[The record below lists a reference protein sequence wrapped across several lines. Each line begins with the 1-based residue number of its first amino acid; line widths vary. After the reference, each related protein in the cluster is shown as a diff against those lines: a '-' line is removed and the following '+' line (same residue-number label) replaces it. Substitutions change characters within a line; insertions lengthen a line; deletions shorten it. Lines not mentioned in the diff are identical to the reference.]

1 MWAAGLFGGPMTWTS
16 FRTAFGPCWY
26 TSPPSP
32 SARSARRTSSAA
44 WCGLAVRSWAGS
56 SGLLSLDFWRENTW
70 CIHTGGRGNGFKS
83 GALVALDLDGTDAFN
98 VVGRSPG
105 GSARSGGDSPSS
117 VSSRF
122 LDEGVE
128 SLGPDPE
135 ASNTAGDRIFHGVP
149 LFLLQG
155 GVRVDGSP
163 FEPDGYEIVVSDWAP
178 YVPCLYASAY
188 GSRKDLE
195 WRVNRTHIVQ
205 DIEDSRL
212 IRVGVSV
219 RNERVFYE
227 KRSSPDDFFYVYVNF
242 FTHLFIRVPFTKFQM
257 AVLREVNV
265 APAQLHPNSWAAV
278 QAFLAMCLAVGV
290 TPTIPV
296 FFHYFE
302 PRRIKAF
309 PVGALSPSD
318 LEAVRTINALPRR
331 ISARHL
337 VECLSLEDCG
347 QKAFE
352 LMMTPA
358 PCQSNYMASRKQGG
372 TSSSS
377 ARPKVAPNA
386 PRPPPLRSSGG
397 RLPPVRSTQA
407 QQAPQVEKAGG
418 STARGRASGPDP
430 LSGLAAV
437 LVDPSSEAATTSVAP
452 LVRKRK
458 DPAVEGR
465 KDKEGS
471 SSRSTSKRARKGKE
485 KENDKERAPAMPLPG
500 DIFSPAFSMSDRTK
514 IHMSSSQWV
523 LIEPLSEVELT
534 NAMLEM
540 STRAASLAWYLKEF
554 ADRPGVEE
562 DEYDKRIEQ
571 LEADLEKSKREAAE
585 ANDRLAVARG
595 DHERLLEE
603 CSQLKA
609 KVSRQQNSEAGLHK
623 ANRALTNDLAKANE
637 RITELEATI
646 VFEHEEGFNK
656 ALRQASLLAG
666 IQEPFALGFDIEK
679 DVFYG
684 VLVDLNTVDDEDPG
698 VEGPSRAVETVE
710 AREAEAEEEWLFGK
724 ELSAHRPAKLAVVP
738 GEFSVHQLGFFRT
751 RTAVVLRKELSV
763 HRPAKLTVVP
773 GELSVHQ
780 LGFFRARTTVVLR
793 KELSVHRPAK
803 LIVVPGEL
811 SVHQLGLFRARTTV
825 VLRKE
830 LSVHRPAK
838 LTVVLG
844 EPSVHQL
851 GLFRVRTAVVLR
863 KELSIHR
870 PAKLTVVPRELSVHQ
885 LGLLL

>member
-1 MWAAGLFGGPMTWTS
+1 MTWMS
-16 FRTAFGPCWY
+16 FRTASGPCWY

-32 SARSARRTSSAA
+32 SARSARRTLSVV
-44 WCGLAVRSWAGS
+44 WRGLAIRSWAGS
-56 SGLLSLDFWRENTW
+56 GNKWPLSILSLLVLSRWA
-70 CIHTGGRGNGFKS
+70 KS
-83 GALVALDLDGTDAFN
+83 G
-98 VVGRSPG
+98 G

-117 VSSRF
+117 ISSRF
-122 LDEGVE
+122 LDEAVE
-128 SLGPDPE
+128 FPGPDPE

-155 GVRVDGSP
+155 GVHVEGSP
-163 FEPDGYEIVVSDWAP
+163 FEPDGYGIVVSDWAP
-178 YVPCLYASAY
+178 YVPGLYASAY
-188 GSRKDLE
+188 DSRKDLE
-195 WRVNRTHIVQ
+195 WRVNRTHIVR

-212 IRVGVSV
+212 IRAGVSM

-257 AVLREVNV
+257 VVLRE
-265 APAQLHPNSWAAV
+265 ASLPR
-278 QAFLAMCLAVGV
+278 
-290 TPTIPV
+290 PV

-302 PRRIKAF
+302 VRPPPTDGWVSFTSVRERTLFRPFSDSFKNFKHHYFKIIIDAAGHHEFHDGEGNPLFPFYWRREPRKIKAF

-352 LMMTPA
+352 LMTTPA
-358 PCQSNYMASRKQGG
+358 LRQSNYMASRKRGG
-372 TSSSS
+372 ASSSS
-377 ARPKVAPNA
+377 ARPKVTPNA
-386 PRPPPLRSSGG
+386 PRPPPLRSSGD
-397 RLPPVRSTQA
+397 RLPPTS
-407 QQAPQVEKAGG
+407 
-418 STARGRASGPDP
+418 D
-430 LSGLAAV
+430 LAAV
-437 LVDPSSEAATTSVAP
+437 LMDPSSKAATTSVAP

-458 DPAVEGR
+458 DPAVEGH

-471 SSRSTSKRARKGKE
+471 SLRSASKRARKGKE
-485 KENDKERAPAMPLPG
+485 KEKDKERTPAVPLPG
-500 DIFSPAFSMSDRTK
+500 GIFSPAFSMSDWTK
-514 IHMSSSQWV
+514 FHMSSSQRA

-562 DEYDKRIEQ
+562 VRAELQEEKKNSSSLQLAMEQLILNEDEYDKRIEQ
-571 LEADLEKSKREAAE
+571 LEADLEKSKKEAGE

-595 DHERLLEE
+595 DRERLLEE

-609 KVSRQQNSEAGLHK
+609 KIA
-623 ANRALTNDLAKANE
+623 
-637 RITELEATI
+637 ELEATI
-646 VFEHEEGFNK
+646 IFEHEEGFNK
-656 ALRQASLLAG
+656 ALRQVSLMAG
-666 IQEPFALGFDIEK
+666 IQEPYALGFDIEK
-679 DVFYG
+679 DVFDG
-684 VLVDLNTVDDEDPG
+684 VLVDLNTVDDEDPA
-698 VEGPSRAVETVE
+698 VEGPSGAVEAVE
-710 AREAEAEEEWLFGK
+710 AGQAEEE
-724 ELSAHRPAKLAVVP
+724 A
-738 GEFSVHQLGFFRT
+738 

-780 LGFFRARTTVVLR
+780 LGLFRARTAVVLR
-793 KELSVHRPAK
+793 KELPVHRPAK
-803 LIVVPGEL
+803 LTVVPGEL

-830 LSVHRPAK
+830 LPVHRPAK
-838 LTVVLG
+838 LTVVPG
-844 EPSVHQL
+844 
-851 GLFRVRTAVVLR
+851 
-863 KELSIHR
+863 
-870 PAKLTVVPRELSVHQ
+870 ELSVHQ